1 MLSDT
6 GSMLNGSEMPSPV
19 SQLMPMVPVIGTL
32 SGISSVGVKRRMMV
46 VVSVVSI
53 DGSSSGVTDVSQLV
67 LGSTRLIFPVAPFP
81 VLVILSG

>member
-1 MLSDT
+1 
-6 GSMLNGSEMPSPV
+6 MLNGNDMPSPV

-53 DGSSSGVTDVSQLV
+53 DGISIGVTLLSQLV
-67 LGSTRLIFPVAPFP
+67 FGRTRLILPVGPFP
-81 VLVILSG
+81 MLVMSIG